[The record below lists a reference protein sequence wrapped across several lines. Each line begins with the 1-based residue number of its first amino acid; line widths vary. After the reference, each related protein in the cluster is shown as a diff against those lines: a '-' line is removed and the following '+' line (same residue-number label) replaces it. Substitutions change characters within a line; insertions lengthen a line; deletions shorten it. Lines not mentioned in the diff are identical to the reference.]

1 MQTQTIVT
9 LDTILGRA
17 KRNAPAAVL
26 YEDTLRTRAGMLAT
40 GGPLVVSTGDH
51 TGRSPKDRYFAD
63 QPTTH
68 HTIGWNAGNQP
79 IADSLAEQLRDAVL
93 DYLSQRTCYAQDLT
107 AGADPRYRLPIR
119 VVTPSPWHALFAET
133 MFIRPAAAER
143 AAAEP
148 AFTILHAPE
157 FRPDPE
163 RFGLRSS
170 TFVVI
175 DFERATISIGGT
187 QYAGEIKK
195 AVFTVMNYLLPERGV
210 LPMHCSCNAGT
221 EGDVALFFGLS
232 GTGKT
237 TLSADPNRILIGDD
251 EHGWSDDGV
260 FNFEGGCYA
269 KVLGLRQESEP
280 EIFAT
285 THMYGTILENVAL
298 DPVTRIIDV
307 DNDHKT
313 QNTRAAYR
321 LSSIPNAS
329 ATGMAGHPD
338 NVIMLT
344 ADAFGVLPP
353 VARLT
358 TAQALYYFLSGY
370 TAKVAGTEI
379 GIAEPAAT
387 FSAGFGAPFLPRPA
401 AEYAQLLAVHL
412 DEYGAQAWLVNT
424 GWTGGP
430 YGAGTRMPLAATRS
444 IITAILDGSL
454 RTATWVD
461 DAAIGLSIPTACP
474 GVPSELL
481 NPRGAWSDPV
491 AYDRLAAK
499 LAGMF
504 AKNFQQFEGSVAAA
518 VAAAGPR
525 LG

>member
-68 HTIGWNAGNQP
+68 DTIGWNAGNQP

-195 AVFTVMNYLLPERGV
+195 AVFTV
-210 LPMHCSCNAGT
+210 
-221 EGDVALFFGLS
+221 
-232 GTGKT
+232 
-237 TLSADPNRILIGDD
+237 
-251 EHGWSDDGV
+251 
-260 FNFEGGCYA
+260 
-269 KVLGLRQESEP
+269 
-280 EIFAT
+280 
-285 THMYGTILENVAL
+285 
-298 DPVTRIIDV
+298 
-307 DNDHKT
+307 
-313 QNTRAAYR
+313 
-321 LSSIPNAS
+321 
-329 ATGMAGHPD
+329 
-338 NVIMLT
+338 
-344 ADAFGVLPP
+344 
-353 VARLT
+353 
-358 TAQALYYFLSGY
+358 
-370 TAKVAGTEI
+370 
-379 GIAEPAAT
+379 
-387 FSAGFGAPFLPRPA
+387 
-401 AEYAQLLAVHL
+401 
-412 DEYGAQAWLVNT
+412 
-424 GWTGGP
+424 
-430 YGAGTRMPLAATRS
+430 
-444 IITAILDGSL
+444 
-454 RTATWVD
+454 
-461 DAAIGLSIPTACP
+461 
-474 GVPSELL
+474 
-481 NPRGAWSDPV
+481 
-491 AYDRLAAK
+491 
-499 LAGMF
+499 
-504 AKNFQQFEGSVAAA
+504 
-518 VAAAGPR
+518 
-525 LG
+525 